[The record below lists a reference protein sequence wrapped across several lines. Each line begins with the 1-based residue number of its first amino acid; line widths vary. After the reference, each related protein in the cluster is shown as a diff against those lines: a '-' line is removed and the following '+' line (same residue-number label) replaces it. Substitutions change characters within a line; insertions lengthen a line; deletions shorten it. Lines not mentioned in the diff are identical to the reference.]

1 MKLAALALIILAQL
15 NLNQSSQQKAE
26 QQLNDVAK
34 ESREL
39 TDHYLEKHRQE
50 ESLDALHDIEDAIIF
65 DSLREGDD

>member
-1 MKLAALALIILAQL
+1 MRHLILAGVLLAQL
-15 NLNQSSQQKAE
+15 NLNQPSQQKAE
-26 QQLNDVAK
+26 QQLNDTAK

-50 ESLDALHDIEDAIIF
+50 ETNEKLNDIEDAIIF